1 MYYPIE
7 EQWCCHPQ
15 HRKKAILCG
24 WIIISSTN
32 ILEQLPFK
40 LLHTMSSPIQK
51 SHFREK
57 WTLTKVELIMP
68 EFNPDIL
75 QPVHQAVLIHVRSDI
90 HHHHHCLHFPYA
102 IMLQPISKHEERNW
116 IHCRNCNMKCE
127 KQSPSTSNSVGESC
141 ICKKNSWS
149 LLQQPDQLPIQ
160 FLV

>member
-1 MYYPIE
+1 MLPSTTQKESYSLWMDHHLFNQYIRTTSI
-7 EQWCCHPQ
+7 QTFAHHDFAHP
-15 HRKKAILCG
+15 KKPFQREADTYQSG
-24 WIIISSTN
+24 TN
-32 ILEQLPFK
+32 
-40 LLHTMSSPIQK
+40 HA
-51 SHFREK
+51 
-57 WTLTKVELIMP
+57 

-75 QPVHQAVLIHVRSDI
+75 QPVHQAVLIRVRSDI
-90 HHHHHCLHFPYA
+90 HHHYHCLHFPYA

-127 KQSPSTSNSVGESC
+127 KQSPSTSNSMGESC